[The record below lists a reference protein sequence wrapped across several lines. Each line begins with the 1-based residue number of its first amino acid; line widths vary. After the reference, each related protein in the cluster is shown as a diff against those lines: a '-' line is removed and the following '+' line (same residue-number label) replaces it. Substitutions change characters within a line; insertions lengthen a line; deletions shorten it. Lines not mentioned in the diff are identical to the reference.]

1 MPLIKATDK
10 VIDLANGSVNLEKLL
25 QTPSDVF
32 SLTFGHDSVDVT
44 NNGTQRFG
52 SIVSDRPTNSTAD
65 TSRQTICPLA
75 GTLIAANIVFSRGAT
90 GGTATNHSIIL
101 NNQTTSVL
109 TTLSSTIDYANNAGF
124 NAVYTSFSPAVTVA
138 ANDILSM
145 NWVVPNLATYPVNV
159 RNVVILW
166 FKRILA

>member
-10 VIDLANGSVNLEKLL
+10 VIDLANGSIDLGKLI

-52 SIVSDRPTNSTAD
+52 SVVTDRPSNATAD

-75 GTLIAANIVFSRGAT
+75 GTLIAANIIFSRGAT
-90 GGTATNHSIIL
+90 GGTATNHTITL
-101 NNQTTSVL
+101 NNQTSSVL
-109 TTLSSTIDYANNAGF
+109 TVLSSTIDYANNASF

-138 ANDILSM
+138 VNDILSM
-145 NWVVPNLATYPVNV
+145 NWIVPNLATYPVNV
-159 RNVVILW
+159 RNVIVLW